1 MVGSFLFMKQITTRE
16 IRKMIKSKLLIVF
29 KDSLAG
35 TPYNLRYKVYING
48 IKVSENKIEKGKDI
62 VSYQIIW
69 MNGELRLEG
78 NSVVIPEKPSNKVEI
93 KVISAGGSEKKVGE
107 HELKRKDT
115 TLTLVSP
122 WTRIPL
128 AGGGKLEGDFF
139 EVEYNVKRKDKNLFA
154 KVIIKDI
161 PRKIVLTAL
170 KYRGSTQ
177 WAWNSEKFSER
188 RILVSN
194 NTSKGIYMGK
204 PSISKELKT
213 QRFKYPNPSNKC
225 STFIHDILF
234 EVGINVPWISHGWI
248 PEDSPPL
255 AKEWADPNI
264 KDLNKDWSF
273 NKNNPLPGDIGAFD
287 IKKDYGRN
295 WGDASGHVGFVLTDG
310 VTISAGHDK
319 IEVNDSGFRIK
330 NQTSEIGRDF
340 DFKSFRR
347 YKHKVIK
354 K

>member
-1 MVGSFLFMKQITTRE
+1 MVGSFLFMKQITTRK

-93 KVISAGGSEKKVGE
+93 KVVSAGGSEKKVGE

-170 KYRGSTQ
+170 KHRGSTT
-177 WAWNSEKFSER
+177 WAG
-188 RILVSN
+188 
-194 NTSKGIYMGK
+194 NTSKTSVHLTMK
-204 PSISKELKT
+204 DKNVT
-213 QRFKYPNPSNKC
+213 FNNRTNKC
-225 STFIHDILF
+225 NVFVHDVLT
-234 EVGINVPWISHGWI
+234 EAGIAVPWIEHGKSKYI
-248 PEDSPPL
+248 PYYSRVSPPT
-255 AKEWADPNI
+255 AEEWADTSKLQKNWSS
-264 KDLNKDWSF
+264 NKT
-273 NKNNPLPGDIGAFD
+273 PLPGDIGA
-287 IKKDYGRN
+287 YMLPYT
-295 WGDASGHVGFVLTDG
+295 DATGHVGIILTKG
-310 VTISAGHDK
+310 VCISAGWEK
-319 IEVNDSGFRIK
+319 VEVNDVGFRLQNGTADLETDK
-330 NQTSEIGRDF
+330 SDF
-340 DFKSFRR
+340 TNFRR

-354 K
+354 ND

>member
-170 KYRGSTQ
+170 KYRGSTK
-177 WAWNSEKFSER
+177 WGKGVEKISER
-188 RILVSN
+188 KALVPNYASQ
-194 NTSKGIYMGK
+194 GLYMGK
-204 PSISKELKT
+204 PTVVKKEVT
-213 QRFKYPNPSNKC
+213 QKFTYPQGTWKC
-225 STFIHDILF
+225 STFVYDILH
-234 EVGINVPWISHGWI
+234 EIGINVPWLSHGWI
-248 PEDSPPL
+248 PELSPPL
-255 AKEWADPNI
+255 AGEWADKNL
-264 KDLNKDWSF
+264 KALQKDWSS
-273 NKNNPLPGDIGAFD
+273 NTSPLPGDIGTYAA
-287 IKKDYGRN
+287 DYAN
-295 WGDASGHVGFVLTDG
+295 ATGHVGIILTKG
-310 VTISAGHDK
+310 VCISAGADK
-319 IEVNDSGFRIK
+319 IEVNDAGFRIQSGTFNADDK
-330 NQTSEIGRDF
+330 YDF
-340 DFKSFRR
+340 SNFRR